1 MPTPVLP
8 VGAAPLSP
16 ETSVDEV
23 DRVLDQVE
31 LALSRLDDGTYGQC
45 ATCGSA
51 IDDAHLA
58 DNPMARALSA
68 VRDRGEHSRIVAGS
82 GRARGLPVD
91 PASTGRNR

>member
-1 MPTPVLP
+1 MTADDTQGSRADGPHDSGHPTPVLP

-58 DNPMARALSA
+58 DNPMA
-68 VRDRGEHSRIVAGS
+68 VHCPQCETE
-82 GRARGLPVD
+82 
-91 PASTGRNR
+91 ASTAE